1 MSIRIRP
8 AVYSDIPY
16 LYEICLKTGDSGKDA
31 STLFNDPHLLGQY
44 YAAPYLFY
52 DISLCFIAENDLT
65 PEGYII
71 ATADTR
77 AFNTWLEKEWLPP
90 LRTRYPQPYPQERLL
105 SPMEGSVRSRLHG
118 SHSPVADPWQDTYP
132 AHLHIDLLP
141 SLQGKGSGRALMETL
156 FEKLTSIG
164 CPGIQL
170 GVSGTNIGAIGFY
183 KKLGFAVLEE
193 KDWGLQMGKKV

>member
-1 MSIRIRP
+1 MPILIRP

-31 STLFNDPHLLGQY
+31 SALFNDPCLLGQY

-52 DISLCFIAENDLT
+52 DPSLCFIAENDLT

-71 ATADTR
+71 ATADTE
-77 AFNTWLEKEWLPP
+77 AFNTWMEKEWLPP
-90 LRTRYPQPYPQERLL
+90 LRRRYPQPYPQERLK
-105 SPMEGSVRSRLHG
+105 SPEEAHSISRIHS
-118 SHSPVADPWQDTYP
+118 SHLPVADPWQAAYP

-156 FEKLTSIG
+156 FKKLEEIH

-183 KKLGFAVLEE
+183 KKLGFSILEE
-193 KDWGLQMGKKV
+193 KTWGLQMGKAI